1 VVKINFHGGKNQ
13 FSPVTRA
20 SFRTGY
26 ACTGNALIWLVGIR
40 GKSCFGGQPC
50 RENCVYL
57 IGLCGLES
65 RTVARKVKVY

>member
-1 VVKINFHGGKNQ
+1 MMVKIN

-20 SFRTGY
+20 SFRAGY
-26 ACTGNALIWLVGIR
+26 ACTGKALIWLVGNP
-40 GKSCFGGQPC
+40 GKACFGGQLY

-65 RTVARKVKVY
+65 RIVARKVKVY